1 MSLHQTN
8 SKTNDNEIMPKIAI
22 DEDDK
27 ENYNGNDYETT
38 TTSNINGVIE
48 ASALSVDHLTI
59 VHCHLKSAHMNGS

>member
-1 MSLHQTN
+1 MMLLHQTN
-8 SKTNDNEIMPKIAI
+8 SKTNDNEIMPKVAI

-48 ASALSVDHLTI
+48 ASAFEH
-59 VHCHLKSAHMNGS
+59 